1 MENYKMIIE
10 KFKYSYLKDG
20 LIEEDTNKFFR
31 KASDSDLE
39 YLANLFKT
47 YSFSSQCYS
56 EDDLENLK
64 ELRIPKK
71 VIDFYKD
78 NEPQNMPILKSGVRL
93 LSLKSIRDENSSG
106 EPSMYLVKYGIIAIA
121 TTIGGNVICL
131 DINDLNDDEP
141 RVLIVENQFCC
152 YNDDLNCVEIINAP
166 DNVIEEYDDD
176 EPIELTYKNIKR
188 CITEVAKTFS
198 EFMYKLANDEYS
210 NIEKMFL

>member
-1 MENYKMIIE
+1 MENYNMIIE
-10 KFKYSYLKDG
+10 KFKYSYLKNG
-20 LIEEDTNKFFR
+20 LIEEDINKFFR

-39 YLANLFKT
+39 YLTDLFKT
-47 YSFSSQCYS
+47 YSFSSQFYS

-64 ELRIPKK
+64 ILTVPKK
-71 VIDFYKD
+71 VIAFYKE
-78 NEPQNMPILKSGVRL
+78 NEPQNMPILKSSVRL
-93 LSLKSIRDENSSG
+93 LSLNSIRDENSSG

-131 DINDLNDDEP
+131 DINELNDDEP
-141 RVLIVENQFCC
+141 RVLIVENQFCA
-152 YNDDLNCVEIINAP
+152 YNDDLNCVEIISAP
-166 DNVIEEYDDD
+166 DDIVEEYDDD

-188 CITEVAKTFS
+188 CVTEVAKTFS